1 MSGSATA
8 FRLPHMWTSQTLTE
22 LKIHLRERRPGI
34 PIPWE
39 EETESQDGA
48 EVMGKND
55 MTVRYVWDDE
65 DEA

>member
-1 MSGSATA
+1 
-8 FRLPHMWTSQTLTE
+8 MWTSQTITE

-39 EETESQDGA
+39 EESDWPEA
-48 EVMGKND
+48 EGIEGMGKND

-65 DEA
+65 I